1 MRIEVGYVNAN
12 MFDLYYNYKIKTLV
26 EYSILLSK
34 ILGIDKNK
42 LFTSKKKTEE
52 VLTKIVTNY
61 FERLDYNH
69 KNDQKLIRCFINNKE
84 IAKYHLDSELYSVI
98 NYFTNTN
105 KAFEIKAY
113 EKEIIL
119 ASVIINIANKLDI
132 STSPYKENKNN
143 YKTILISYIEKY
155 RQIEYIH
162 IIDNGKKKTDLLLE
176 LIKTNVRKE
185 RKIFDGLSSDISFN
199 KYICV
204 SENEYISQ
212 YNYSVPNINKFD
224 KQAINYVYNKH
235 EFDDEFASISADLI
249 TVSFMKFLSVR
260 MPYNNI
266 YLPLK
271 KDFFENDNNF
281 KKIAGN
287 FKSKYLQKHLRIL
300 INYQEFNDKIYNK
313 LKNNHITYYLYCN
326 KNSLVGNN
334 FKNPKAT
341 NYLISKDFNLKYQEI
356 IAEEISDNIVILIE
370 DYQGIFTDKEI
381 IKNGGIENE

>member
-1 MRIEVGYVNAN
+1 MNAN
-12 MFDLYYNYKIKTLV
+12 MFDLYYNYKIKTVV

-52 VLTKIVTNY
+52 VINKIVTNY

-84 IAKYHLDSELYSVI
+84 IARYHLDSELYSVI

-119 ASVIINIANKLDI
+119 ASIIINIANKLDV

-143 YKTILISYIEKY
+143 YKTILMSYIEKY
-155 RQIEYIH
+155 RQIDYIH

-185 RKIFDGLSSDISFN
+185 RKIFDGLTSNISFN

-204 SENEYISQ
+204 SKNEFISQ
-212 YNYSVPNINKFD
+212 YNYSVPGINKFD
-224 KQAINYVYNKH
+224 KQAVSYIYNKH
-235 EFDDEFASISADLI
+235 NFDDEFASISADLI
-249 TVSFMKFLSVR
+249 TISFMKFLSVR
-260 MPYNNI
+260 EPYINI
-266 YLPLK
+266 FLPLK
-271 KDFFENDNNF
+271 KDFFESDNNF
-281 KKIAGN
+281 KKILSN
-287 FKSKYLQKHLRIL
+287 FKSKYLQKHIRIL
-300 INYQEFNDKIYNK
+300 INYQEFNDKIYNILNK
-313 LKNNHITYYLYCN
+313 NHINYFLYCS
-326 KNSLVGNN
+326 KSSLVRDT
-334 FKNPKAT
+334 FKNPKAM
-341 NYLISKDFNLKYQEI
+341 NYLISKDFNLKYQDI
-356 IAEEISDNIVILIE
+356 ITKEANENIVILIE
-370 DYQGIFTDKEI
+370 EYQGIFTDKEI

>member
-1 MRIEVGYVNAN
+1 MNAN

-119 ASVIINIANKLDI
+119 ASVIINIANKLDV

-143 YKTILISYIEKY
+143 YKTILVSYIEKY

-162 IIDNGKKKTDLLLE
+162 IIDNGKKKTNLLLE

-212 YNYSVPNINKFD
+212 YNYSVPGINKFD
-224 KQAINYVYNKH
+224 KQAINYVYSKH

-260 MPYNNI
+260 MPYYNI
-266 YLPLK
+266 FLPLK
-271 KDFFENDNNF
+271 KDFFDNNNNL

-287 FKSKYLQKHLRIL
+287 FENKYLQKHIRIL
-300 INYQEFNDKIYNK
+300 INYHEFDDKIYNI
-313 LKNNHITYYLYCN
+313 LKKNHITYYLYCS
-326 KNSLVGNN
+326 KRSLIEDN

-356 IAEEISDNIVILIE
+356 IAEEISDNIAILIE
-370 DYQGIFTDKEI
+370 NYQGIFTDKEI

>member
-1 MRIEVGYVNAN
+1 MNAN

-212 YNYSVPNINKFD
+212 YNYSVPGINKFD

>member
-1 MRIEVGYVNAN
+1 MNAN
-12 MFDLYYNYKIKTLV
+12 MFDLYYNYKIKTVV

>member
-1 MRIEVGYVNAN
+1 MNAN

-132 STSPYKENKNN
+132 STSPYKENKIN
-143 YKTILISYIEKY
+143 YKTILVSYIEKY

-212 YNYSVPNINKFD
+212 YNYSVPGINKFD

>member
-1 MRIEVGYVNAN
+1 MNAN
-12 MFDLYYNYKIKTLV
+12 MFDLYYNYKIKTVV

-143 YKTILISYIEKY
+143 YKTILVSYIEKY

>member
-1 MRIEVGYVNAN
+1 MNAN

-52 VLTKIVTNY
+52 VFTKIVTNY

-143 YKTILISYIEKY
+143 YKTILVSYIEKY

-212 YNYSVPNINKFD
+212 YNYSVPGINKFD

-271 KDFFENDNNF
+271 KDFFDNNNNF

-287 FKSKYLQKHLRIL
+287 FKNKYLQKHIRIL
-300 INYQEFNDKIYNK
+300 INYHEFNDKIYNI
-313 LKNNHITYYLYCN
+313 LKNNHITYYLYCS
-326 KNSLVGNN
+326 KRSLIENN

-356 IAEEISDNIVILIE
+356 IAEEISDNILILIE
-370 DYQGIFTDKEI
+370 NYQGIFTDKEI

>member
-1 MRIEVGYVNAN
+1 MNAN

-143 YKTILISYIEKY
+143 YKTILVSYIEKY

-212 YNYSVPNINKFD
+212 YNYSVPGINKFD

-271 KDFFENDNNF
+271 KDFFDNYNNF

-313 LKNNHITYYLYCN
+313 LKNNHITYYLYCS

>member
-1 MRIEVGYVNAN
+1 MNAN

>member
-1 MRIEVGYVNAN
+1 MNAN

-143 YKTILISYIEKY
+143 YKTILVSYIEKY

-212 YNYSVPNINKFD
+212 YNYSVPGINKFD